1 MPFHKKSVAL
11 TFELVK
17 GVKAKEAPDI

>member
-11 TFELVK
+11 TVELVRTVRDK
-17 GVKAKEAPDI
+17 KRK